1 MLLNE
6 ILGIKLYEM
15 ETSRSSSSHSES
27 DVDIVLTILTL
38 LSNQIGDRGNPSL
51 KTSVVLDKIR
61 SVPQL
66 QNYTKDNLVELYTEY
81 QDSFKNVINNITPD
95 IITFNTGDQ
104 SKVEQPKIDTS
115 QDPTIAKQVVNNMAT
130 SALKRRQK

>member
-1 MLLNE
+1 
-6 ILGIKLYEM
+6 M